1 MNMNKENQKLHCP
14 ACDMVIDADDNFCPH
29 CGKPTGFANY
39 HGKRIVEHYEDPAPV
54 VPQPIETEQSQK
66 NGNALSKVNSFFGSF
81 TNLQKALAALA
92 ALAVLALVVFI
103 VVQATNDRPFV
114 SRKNLPVAESFD
126 SLVSIL
132 PKGSRVIARFPDD
145 GRHALYYMNKNDG
158 KMYCFDGKM
167 KTLDEVP
174 FGTYRDAFVQKAQL
188 SSDEK
193 TIAVEVQADEQIKYF
208 KINTETKN
216 IVEVSRNNIEI
227 GQQQVIGQDQ
237 PAQPAYKSK
246 KPEIEE
252 APAVSSEPS
261 PSEGVGNST
270 MPEPA
275 TPAPTTAEP
284 ASAAPAAATPTE

>member
-1 MNMNKENQKLHCP
+1 MNNETQKLHCP
-14 ACDMVIDADDNFCPH
+14 ACDQVIDAADKFCPH
-29 CGKPTGFANY
+29 CGKPTGFASY
-39 HGKRIVEHYEDPAPV
+39 QGKRIVEHHEEPAPA
-54 VPQPIETEQSQK
+54 VPQPIETERPQT
-66 NGNALSKVNSFFGSF
+66 NGNAMSKMNGLLGSL
-81 TNLQKALAALA
+81 TALQKALAALA
-92 ALAVLALVVFI
+92 ALAVLALVAFI
-103 VVQATNDRPFV
+103 VVQATNDRPFT

-158 KMYCFDGKM
+158 KM

-174 FGTYRDAFVQKAQL
+174 FGAYRDAFVQKAQL

-193 TIAVEVQADEQIKYF
+193 TIAVEVQTDEQIKYF

-227 GQQQVIGQDQ
+227 GQQQVIGEDQ
-237 PAQPAYKSK
+237 PVQPAYKSK

-252 APAVSSEPS
+252 ARPIGEDVNVEGGGNATDAPAVE
-261 PSEGVGNST
+261 
-270 MPEPA
+270 MAPA
-275 TPAPTTAEP
+275 TPAPPAPVEP
-284 ASAAPAAATPTE
+284 SAPSE